1 MALGKVV
8 GVLSPILFCIYMD
21 NLLLTLKDN
30 DIGRHV
36 GSKFCGVFA
45 YADDIILLSPSI
57 NGLQNMLNCCSKFA
71 IDHSTLLK
79 VKVSLSLR
87 QATII
92 TLLCI
97 LMIHSSIMYS
107 QLIT

>member
-1 MALGKVV
+1 
-8 GVLSPILFCIYMD
+8 MD
-21 NLLLTLKDN
+21 KLLTLKDN
-30 DIGRHV
+30 DIGCHV
-36 GSKFCGVFA
+36 GSKFCGAFA

-71 IDHSTLLK
+71 IDHDVIYSTLLK

-92 TLLCI
+92 ALLCI